1 MTMETTASAEKYMAN
16 PLPSKMIAIRVA
28 QFGGP
33 EVIQVE
39 ELPIPELAE
48 DEVLVKI
55 FAAGVGPWDG
65 WIRGGR
71 SVLPQPLPLTL
82 GSDVSGIAVAVG
94 SDTTGF
100 EVGEPVYGVT
110 NKRFTGGYA
119 QYAACQAAM
128 LARKP
133 ARLSYIEAASAPV
146 VAVTAWQ
153 MLFDRANL
161 SAGQSVLVHGA
172 AGSVGRYAV
181 QLARAAGLKVVATGS
196 NHVSRDLLALG
207 ADEVLGRELTSKTKV
222 DAVVDLV
229 GGESQA
235 RLFEF
240 LSPGGILVSAVSNP
254 DQKLAS
260 ERGVAAEFMLVDV
273 NTATLMKLAAMF
285 DEGKLLT
292 WVGSVL
298 PLVDAKRAHEMME
311 GRIPYPPGKII
322 LQVPN

>member
-1 MTMETTASAEKYMAN
+1 METTALTEKHTTA
-16 PLPSKMIAIRVA
+16 PRPSKMIAIQVA

-33 EVIQVE
+33 EVMQVA
-39 ELPIPELAE
+39 ELPIPALAE
-48 DEVLVKI
+48 DEVLVNI

-82 GSDVSGIAVAVG
+82 GSDVAGIVVAVG
-94 SDTTGF
+94 SETTGF
-100 EVGEPVYGVT
+100 EIGEPVYGVT

-119 QYAACQAAM
+119 QYAACRSAM

-133 ARLSYIEAASAPV
+133 ASLSYIEAASAPV

-153 MLFDRANL
+153 MLFERANL

-172 AGSVGRYAV
+172 AGNVGRYAV
-181 QLARAAGLKVVATGS
+181 QLARAAGLKVIATAFDKDIG
-196 NHVSRDLLALG
+196 DLLALG
-207 ADEVLGRELTSKTKV
+207 ADQVIGPDLTGNAKV

-229 GGESQA
+229 GGESHA
-235 RLFEF
+235 GLFKF
-240 LSPGGILVSAVSNP
+240 LSPGGILVSAVPGP
-254 DQKLAS
+254 DQKLAA
-260 ERGVAAEFMLVDV
+260 EHGVTAEFMLVDV
-273 NTATLMKLAAMF
+273 NTATLMRLAAMF
-285 DEGKLLT
+285 DERRLHT

-298 PLVDAKRAHEMME
+298 PLDNARTAHEMME
-311 GRIPYPPGKII
+311 GRIHRPPGKII

>member
-1 MTMETTASAEKYMAN
+1 MAN
-16 PLPSKMIAIRVA
+16 TAVTQKHATNSLPSKMIAMRVA

-33 EVIQVE
+33 EVIHME
-39 ELPIPELAE
+39 EIPIPELAE

-55 FAAGVGPWDG
+55 SAAGVGPWDA
-65 WIRGGR
+65 WIRSGR

-82 GSDVSGIAVAVG
+82 GSDVSGVVVAVG
-94 SDTTGF
+94 SSAAGF

-119 QYAACQAAM
+119 QYAACRAVM

-133 ARLSYIEAASAPV
+133 HSLSDIEAASAPV

-153 MLFDRANL
+153 MLFDRAKL

-181 QLARAAGLKVVATGS
+181 QLARAAGLKVIATGS
-196 NHVSRDLLALG
+196 DEVSRELLGLG
-207 ADEVLGRELTSKTKV
+207 ADDVIGRDLASVAKV

-229 GGESQA
+229 GGESQPT
-235 RLFEF
+235 LFKF
-240 LSPGGILVSAVSNP
+240 LSPGGILVSAVANP
-254 DQKLAS
+254 DQKLAA
-260 ERGVAAEFMLVDV
+260 ERRVSAEFILVDV
-273 NTATLMKLAAMF
+273 NTASLSKLASMF
-285 DEGKLLT
+285 DESKLRT

-298 PLVDAKRAHEMME
+298 PLTGARQAHEMME
-311 GRIPYPPGKII
+311 GTVPTPPGKII
-322 LQVPN
+322 LQTAG